1 VLGSGGRWGKSS
13 GATKPFGA
21 TTDVL
26 GGGGGGGGGGGA
38 PGGGDPSWSSRRVV
52 NLQVVFAG
60 LVLASAL
67 DGYPRATIARLRER
81 ESRS

>member
-26 GGGGGGGGGGGA
+26 GL
-38 PGGGDPSWSSRRVV
+38 GGDPSWSSRRVV

>member
-26 GGGGGGGGGGGA
+26 GGGGGGGGGGAPAGGA
-38 PGGGDPSWSSRRVV
+38 GGGGGAVSVAI
-52 NLQVVFAG
+52 LHGA
-60 LVLASAL
+60 LVAW
-67 DGYPRATIARLRER
+67 
-81 ESRS
+81 